1 MSQPS
6 THHLFK
12 TVPFAQSR
20 RALRRAWVA
29 IALGAVC
36 GLASVTVNAKPMS
49 ESAIQSRTVRS
60 DEAGVVLQT
69 RRGDSL
75 RTIAQYYS
83 VKNNIPF
90 KQALEV
96 LTQTNQAQ
104 FPGGDPDRMQVGAQI
119 VLPKQ
124 GTAASESSK
133 PEPTVAASSA
143 NETTTASSAGA
154 AADATQAAI
163 VPAAPVAPTPSASPP
178 QTEQTVSTQVATTAA
193 QGGMAQLKAWFL
205 RVPKSLWLVI
215 IPALLLSAF
224 VWLMMR
230 GSRQGKDDAATDD
243 LTANEATEKV
253 APSTVAPVQA
263 EQVAQTADQTPAPII
278 PNAPEAALSVR
289 SNSVRA
295 DADKLISNETV
306 DSWLDGSET
315 PTQVVAKSV
324 QSADAERPTVTAVP
338 AALQP
343 PVIVESLPAQAEASA
358 QADSV
363 TIAETVTQTNHVAA
377 QEKTFSAEVTDEVVD
392 VKPDAAQEIELRFK
406 QALHGLTPEKLDLR
420 STSAS
425 KVQLD
430 TPAAAVTPIKPVI
443 PTVAP
448 TMPAKPVTVAAT
460 MPNTAQ
466 TTATAAPSDSGAS
479 GLNVNHLLRQYAN
492 HTAEKSGQAVNY
504 YALAER
510 TRLQKWMSAQSM
522 DDLLDHAQKA
532 YAQAYPNVAHHI
544 LNEVILRGNAA
555 QSTQALDLRNQWHIQ
570 YLRQQAQE
578 SRGH

>member
-263 EQVAQTADQTPAPII
+263 EQVAQAMDQTSAQIVPE
-278 PNAPEAALSVR
+278 APEAALSE
-289 SNSVRA
+289 RA
-295 DADKLISNETV
+295 DSDKPISNETV
-306 DSWLDGSET
+306 DSWLDGSEK

-338 AALQP
+338 AAVQP

-377 QEKTFSAEVTDEVVD
+377 QEKTFSAEVTDEVLD

-430 TPAAAVTPIKPVI
+430 TPAAAVAPIKPVI
-443 PTVAP
+443 PMVAP

>member
-6 THHLFK
+6 TRHLFK
-12 TVPFAQSR
+12 TVPFAQPR

-29 IALGAVC
+29 IALSAVC

-60 DEAGVVLQT
+60 DEVGVVLQT

-90 KQALEV
+90 KQALEI

-143 NETTTASSAGA
+143 NETTAASSAGA
-154 AADATQAAI
+154 ATNATQAAI
-163 VPAAPVAPTPSASPP
+163 VPAAPAAPAPSASPP
-178 QTEQTVSTQVATTAA
+178 QTEPTVSTQAETTTAA

-243 LTANEATEKV
+243 VTANEATETV
-253 APSTVAPVQA
+253 TPSTVAPIQA

-289 SNSVRA
+289 SDSTHA

-315 PTQVVAKSV
+315 PTQVVAESV
-324 QSADAERPTVTAVP
+324 QSVDAERPTVTAVP
-338 AALQP
+338 AAVQP

-358 QADSV
+358 QVDSV
-363 TIAETVTQTNHVAA
+363 KTAETVTQTNHVAA
-377 QEKTFSAEVTDEVVD
+377 QEKTLSAEVADERVD
-392 VKPDAAQEIELRFK
+392 VKPEAAQEIELRFK

-425 KVQLD
+425 KVQFD
-430 TPAAAVTPIKPVI
+430 TSAAA
-443 PTVAP
+443 VAP
-448 TMPAKPVTVAAT
+448 TMPAVPVTVAAT
-460 MPNTAQ
+460 MSKATQ

>member
-104 FPGGDPDRMQVGAQI
+104 FPGGDHDRMQVGAQI

-243 LTANEATEKV
+243 LTVNDVTEKV

-263 EQVAQTADQTPAPII
+263 EQVAQAMDQTSAQIVPE
-278 PNAPEAALSVR
+278 APEAALSE
-289 SNSVRA
+289 RA
-295 DADKLISNETV
+295 DSDKPISNETV

-338 AALQP
+338 AAVQP

>member
-263 EQVAQTADQTPAPII
+263 EQVAQAMDQTSAQIVPE
-278 PNAPEAALSVR
+278 APEAALSA
-289 SNSVRA
+289 RA
-295 DADKLISNETV
+295 DSDKPISNETV

>member
-20 RALRRAWVA
+20 RALRKAWVA

-243 LTANEATEKV
+243 LTVNDVTEKV

-263 EQVAQTADQTPAPII
+263 EQVAQAMDQTSAQIVPE
-278 PNAPEAALSVR
+278 APEAALSE
-289 SNSVRA
+289 RA
-295 DADKLISNETV
+295 DSDKPISNETV

>member
-263 EQVAQTADQTPAPII
+263 EQVAQAMDQTSAQIVPE
-278 PNAPEAALSVR
+278 APEAALSE
-289 SNSVRA
+289 RA
-295 DADKLISNETV
+295 DSDKPISNETV
-306 DSWLDGSET
+306 DSWLDGSEK

>member
-263 EQVAQTADQTPAPII
+263 EQVAQAMDQTSAQIVPE
-278 PNAPEAALSVR
+278 APEAALSE
-289 SNSVRA
+289 RA
-295 DADKLISNETV
+295 DSDKPISNETV

-363 TIAETVTQTNHVAA
+363 KTAETVTQTNHVAA

>member
-263 EQVAQTADQTPAPII
+263 EQVAQAMDQTSAQIVPE
-278 PNAPEAALSVR
+278 APEAALSE
-289 SNSVRA
+289 RA
-295 DADKLISNETV
+295 DSDKPISNETV

>member
-143 NETTTASSAGA
+143 NETTAASSAGA
-154 AADATQAAI
+154 SADDTQAAI

-263 EQVAQTADQTPAPII
+263 EQVAQAMDQTSAQIVPE
-278 PNAPEAALSVR
+278 APEAALSE
-289 SNSVRA
+289 RA
-295 DADKLISNETV
+295 DSDKPISNETV

>member
-143 NETTTASSAGA
+143 NETTAASSAGA

-163 VPAAPVAPTPSASPP
+163 VHAAPVAPTPSASPP

-263 EQVAQTADQTPAPII
+263 EQVAQAMDQTSAQIVPE
-278 PNAPEAALSVR
+278 APEAALSE
-289 SNSVRA
+289 RA
-295 DADKLISNETV
+295 DSDKPISNETV

>member
-20 RALRRAWVA
+20 RALRKAWVA

-143 NETTTASSAGA
+143 NETTAASSAGA

-163 VPAAPVAPTPSASPP
+163 VPAAPAAPTPSTSPP
-178 QTEQTVSTQVATTAA
+178 QTEPTVSTQVATTAA

-243 LTANEATEKV
+243 LTVNDVTEKV

-263 EQVAQTADQTPAPII
+263 EQVAQTENQTPAQTVPE
-278 PNAPEAALSVR
+278 APEAALSE
-289 SNSVRA
+289 RA
-295 DADKLISNETV
+295 DSDKPISNQTV

-338 AALQP
+338 AAVQP

-377 QEKTFSAEVTDEVVD
+377 QEKTLSAEVADEVVD
-392 VKPDAAQEIELRFK
+392 VKPEAAQEIELRFK

-420 STSAS
+420 STSVS

-430 TPAAAVTPIKPVI
+430 TPAAAVAPIKPVI
-443 PTVAP
+443 PMVAP

-466 TTATAAPSDSGAS
+466 TTATAAPNDSGAS

>member
-263 EQVAQTADQTPAPII
+263 EQVAQAMDQTSAQIVPE
-278 PNAPEAALSVR
+278 APEAALSE
-289 SNSVRA
+289 RA
-295 DADKLISNETV
+295 DSDKPISNETV

-363 TIAETVTQTNHVAA
+363 TITETVTQTNHVAA

>member
-263 EQVAQTADQTPAPII
+263 EQVAQAMDQTSAQIVPE
-278 PNAPEAALSVR
+278 APEAALSE
-289 SNSVRA
+289 RA
-295 DADKLISNETV
+295 DSDKPISNETV

-358 QADSV
+358 QVDSV
-363 TIAETVTQTNHVAA
+363 KTAETVTQTNHVAA
-377 QEKTFSAEVTDEVVD
+377 QEKTLSAEVADERVD

>member
-143 NETTTASSAGA
+143 NETTAASSAGV

-163 VPAAPVAPTPSASPP
+163 VHAVPVAPTPSASPP
-178 QTEQTVSTQVATTAA
+178 QTEPTVSTQVATTAA

-263 EQVAQTADQTPAPII
+263 EQVAQAMDQTSAQIVPE
-278 PNAPEAALSVR
+278 APEAALSE
-289 SNSVRA
+289 RA
-295 DADKLISNETV
+295 DSDKPISNETV

>member
-243 LTANEATEKV
+243 LTVNDVTEKV

-263 EQVAQTADQTPAPII
+263 EQVAQTENQTPAQIVPE
-278 PNAPEAALSVR
+278 APEAALSE
-289 SNSVRA
+289 RA
-295 DADKLISNETV
+295 DSDKPISNETV

-338 AALQP
+338 AAVQP
-343 PVIVESLPAQAEASA
+343 PVIVESLPAQA
-358 QADSV
+358 DSV
-363 TIAETVTQTNHVAA
+363 AITETVTQTNHVAA
-377 QEKTFSAEVTDEVVD
+377 QEKTFSAEVTDEVLD

>member
-178 QTEQTVSTQVATTAA
+178 QAEPTVSTQVATTAA

-263 EQVAQTADQTPAPII
+263 EQVAQAMDQTSAQIVPE
-278 PNAPEAALSVR
+278 APEAALSE
-289 SNSVRA
+289 RA
-295 DADKLISNETV
+295 DSDKPISNETV

>member
-124 GTAASESSK
+124 GTAANESSK

-143 NETTTASSAGA
+143 NETTAASSAGV

-163 VPAAPVAPTPSASPP
+163 VHAVPVAPTPSASPP
-178 QTEQTVSTQVATTAA
+178 QTEPTVSTQVATTAA

-263 EQVAQTADQTPAPII
+263 EQVAQAMDQTSAQIVPE
-278 PNAPEAALSVR
+278 APEAALSE
-289 SNSVRA
+289 RA
-295 DADKLISNETV
+295 DSDKPISNETV

>member
-20 RALRRAWVA
+20 RALRKAWVA

-143 NETTTASSAGA
+143 NETTAASSAGV

-163 VPAAPVAPTPSASPP
+163 VPAAPAAPTPSASPP
-178 QTEQTVSTQVATTAA
+178 QTESTVSTQVATTAA

-230 GSRQGKDDAATDD
+230 GSRQGNDDAATDD

-263 EQVAQTADQTPAPII
+263 EQVAQAMDQTSAQIVPE
-278 PNAPEAALSVR
+278 APEAALSE
-289 SNSVRA
+289 RA
-295 DADKLISNETV
+295 DSDKPISNETV

-430 TPAAAVTPIKPVI
+430 TPAAAVAPIKPVI

>member
-20 RALRRAWVA
+20 RALRKAWVA

-90 KQALEV
+90 KQALEI

-143 NETTTASSAGA
+143 NETTAASSAGA
-154 AADATQAAI
+154 ATNATQAAI
-163 VPAAPVAPTPSASPP
+163 VPAAPAAPAPSASPP
-178 QTEQTVSTQVATTAA
+178 QTEPTVSTQAETTTAA

-243 LTANEATEKV
+243 LTVNDVTEKV

-263 EQVAQTADQTPAPII
+263 EQVARTENQTPAQIVPEV
-278 PNAPEAALSVR
+278 PEAALSA
-289 SNSVRA
+289 RA
-295 DADKLISNETV
+295 DSDKPISNETV

-315 PTQVVAKSV
+315 PTQVVVESV

-338 AALQP
+338 AAVQP

-363 TIAETVTQTNHVAA
+363 KTAETVTQTNHVAA
-377 QEKTFSAEVTDEVVD
+377 QEKTLSAEVADERVD
-392 VKPDAAQEIELRFK
+392 VKPEAAQEIELRFK

-425 KVQLD
+425 KVQFD
-430 TPAAAVTPIKPVI
+430 TPAAAV
-443 PTVAP
+443 AP
-448 TMPAKPVTVAAT
+448 TMPAVPVTVAAT
-460 MPNTAQ
+460 MLNTTQ
-466 TTATAAPSDSGAS
+466 TTATAAPSDSGGS

>member
-263 EQVAQTADQTPAPII
+263 EQVAQTENQTPAQIVPE
-278 PNAPEAALSVR
+278 APEAALSE
-289 SNSVRA
+289 RA
-295 DADKLISNETV
+295 DSDKPISNETV

>member
-143 NETTTASSAGA
+143 NETTAASSAGA

-263 EQVAQTADQTPAPII
+263 EQVAQAMDQTSAQIVPE
-278 PNAPEAALSVR
+278 APEAALSE
-289 SNSVRA
+289 RA
-295 DADKLISNETV
+295 DSDKPISNETV

-430 TPAAAVTPIKPVI
+430 TPAAAVAPIKPVI

>member
-12 TVPFAQSR
+12 TVPFAQPR

-263 EQVAQTADQTPAPII
+263 EQVAQAMDQTSAQIVPE
-278 PNAPEAALSVR
+278 APEAALSE
-289 SNSVRA
+289 RA
-295 DADKLISNETV
+295 DSDKPISNETV

>member
-1 MSQPS
+1 MSQPT
-6 THHLFK
+6 THPRLN
-12 TVPFAQSR
+12 TVPFAQPR
-20 RALRRAWVA
+20 RAMRRAWVA
-29 IALGAVC
+29 LVLGAVC
-36 GLASVTVNAKPMS
+36 GLATVTANAKPMS
-49 ESAIQSRTVRS
+49 ESAIQARVIRS
-60 DEAGVVLQT
+60 DEVGVVLQT

-104 FPGGDPDRMQVGAQI
+104 FPGGDPNRMQVGAQI
-119 VLPKQ
+119 ILPKQ
-124 GTAASESSK
+124 NGAKVGESSK
-133 PEPTVAASSA
+133 TEPTTVVANPVTETTVAPSVGASA
-143 NETTTASSAGA
+143 NATQTAPVPKTEASTQTAPPPQAEPTAS
-154 AADATQAAI
+154 TQAK
-163 VPAAPVAPTPSASPP
+163 
-178 QTEQTVSTQVATTAA
+178 TVVA
-193 QGGMAQLKAWFL
+193 QGGVAQLKAWFL

-215 IPALLLSAF
+215 IPALLLSAL
-224 VWLMMR
+224 VGLMMR
-230 GSRQGKDDAATDD
+230 GSRHGKDHESTD
-243 LTANEATEKV
+243 LTASDAVEKNT
-253 APSTVAPVQA
+253 PST
-263 EQVAQTADQTPAPII
+263 TAVSPAVDQTPAPI
-278 PNAPEAALSVR
+278 AAQAAVSVR
-289 SNSVRA
+289 SHS
-295 DADKLISNETV
+295 DKLISDEAV
-306 DSWLDGSET
+306 HSWLNGSET
-315 PTQVVAKSV
+315 PAQVAAASTQAAESAVAV
-324 QSADAERPTVTAVP
+324 VP
-338 AALQP
+338 AVQAP
-343 PVIVESLPAQAEASA
+343 MTTTEPSTAPEVTTAQAEFAKTAPAVAVETSHAVA
-358 QADSV
+358 QDETSGKNVAD
-363 TIAETVTQTNHVAA
+363 ETL
-377 QEKTFSAEVTDEVVD
+377 D
-392 VKPDAAQEIELRFK
+392 VMPEAAQEIELRFK

-430 TPAAAVTPIKPVI
+430 MPVT
-443 PTVAP
+443 TVTP
-448 TMPAKPVTVAAT
+448 TMPAAPHTATPTAASANT
-460 MPNTAQ
+460 MPASSAAST
-466 TTATAAPSDSGAS
+466 APSDSGTS

-510 TRLQKWMSAQSM
+510 TRLQKWMSAQSI

>member
-29 IALGAVC
+29 IALSAVC

-263 EQVAQTADQTPAPII
+263 EQVAQAMDQTSAQIVPE
-278 PNAPEAALSVR
+278 APEAALSE
-289 SNSVRA
+289 RA
-295 DADKLISNETV
+295 DSDKPISNETV

>member
-230 GSRQGKDDAATDD
+230 GSRQGKDDVATDD

-263 EQVAQTADQTPAPII
+263 EQVAQAMDQTSAQIVPE
-278 PNAPEAALSVR
+278 APEAALSE
-289 SNSVRA
+289 RA
-295 DADKLISNETV
+295 DSDKPISNETV

-430 TPAAAVTPIKPVI
+430 TPSAAVTPIKPVI

>member
-263 EQVAQTADQTPAPII
+263 EQVAQAMDQTSAQIVPE
-278 PNAPEAALSVR
+278 APEAALSE
-289 SNSVRA
+289 RA
-295 DADKLISNETV
+295 DSDKPISNETV

-343 PVIVESLPAQAEASA
+343 PVIVESLPAQA
-358 QADSV
+358 DSV
-363 TIAETVTQTNHVAA
+363 AITETVTQTNHVAA

>member
-263 EQVAQTADQTPAPII
+263 EQVAQAMDQTSAQIVPE
-278 PNAPEAALSVR
+278 APEAALSE
-289 SNSVRA
+289 RA
-295 DADKLISNETV
+295 DSDKPISNETV

-324 QSADAERPTVTAVP
+324 QSVDAERPTVTAVP
-338 AALQP
+338 AAVQP

>member
-143 NETTTASSAGA
+143 NETTPASSAGA

-230 GSRQGKDDAATDD
+230 GSRQGKDDVATDD
-243 LTANEATEKV
+243 LTVNEATEKV
-253 APSTVAPVQA
+253 TPSTVAPAQA
-263 EQVAQTADQTPAPII
+263 EQAAQTENQTPAQIVPE
-278 PNAPEAALSVR
+278 ASEAALSE
-289 SNSVRA
+289 RA
-295 DADKLISNETV
+295 DSDKPISNQTV

-338 AALQP
+338 AAVQP

-430 TPAAAVTPIKPVI
+430 TPAAAVAPIKPVI

>member
-263 EQVAQTADQTPAPII
+263 EQVAQAMDQTSAQIVPE
-278 PNAPEAALSVR
+278 APEAALSE
-289 SNSVRA
+289 RA
-295 DADKLISNETV
+295 DSDKPISNETV

-570 YLRQQAQE
+570 YLRQQVQE

>member
-263 EQVAQTADQTPAPII
+263 EQVAQAMDQTSAQIVPE
-278 PNAPEAALSVR
+278 APEAALSE
-289 SNSVRA
+289 RA
-295 DADKLISNETV
+295 DSDKPISNETV

-479 GLNVNHLLRQYAN
+479 GLNVNHLLRQYDN

>member
-20 RALRRAWVA
+20 RALRKAWVA

-163 VPAAPVAPTPSASPP
+163 VPAAPAAPTPSASPP

-263 EQVAQTADQTPAPII
+263 EQVAQAMDQTSAQIVPE
-278 PNAPEAALSVR
+278 APEAALSE
-289 SNSVRA
+289 RA
-295 DADKLISNETV
+295 DSDKPISNETV

-343 PVIVESLPAQAEASA
+343 PVIVESLPAQA
-358 QADSV
+358 DSV
-363 TIAETVTQTNHVAA
+363 AITETVTQTNHVAA

>member
-124 GTAASESSK
+124 GTAANESSK

-263 EQVAQTADQTPAPII
+263 EQVAQAMDQTSAQIVPE
-278 PNAPEAALSVR
+278 APEAALSE
-289 SNSVRA
+289 RA
-295 DADKLISNETV
+295 DSDKPISNETV

>member
-90 KQALEV
+90 KQALEI

-263 EQVAQTADQTPAPII
+263 EQVAQTENQTPAQIVPE
-278 PNAPEAALSVR
+278 APEAALSE
-289 SNSVRA
+289 RA
-295 DADKLISNETV
+295 DSDKPISNETV

>member
-263 EQVAQTADQTPAPII
+263 EQVAQAMDQTSAQIVPE
-278 PNAPEAALSVR
+278 APEAALSE
-289 SNSVRA
+289 RA
-295 DADKLISNETV
+295 DSDKPISNQTV

>member
-1 MSQPS
+1 
-6 THHLFK
+6 
-12 TVPFAQSR
+12 
-20 RALRRAWVA
+20 
-29 IALGAVC
+29 
-36 GLASVTVNAKPMS
+36 
-49 ESAIQSRTVRS
+49 
-60 DEAGVVLQT
+60 
-69 RRGDSL
+69 
-75 RTIAQYYS
+75 
-83 VKNNIPF
+83 
-90 KQALEV
+90 
-96 LTQTNQAQ
+96 
-104 FPGGDPDRMQVGAQI
+104 MQVGAQI

-263 EQVAQTADQTPAPII
+263 EQVAQAMDQTSAQIVPE
-278 PNAPEAALSVR
+278 APEAALSE
-289 SNSVRA
+289 RA
-295 DADKLISNETV
+295 DSDKPISNETV

-430 TPAAAVTPIKPVI
+430 TPSAAVTPIKPVI

>member
-263 EQVAQTADQTPAPII
+263 EQVAQAMDQTSAQIVPET
-278 PNAPEAALSVR
+278 PEAALSE
-289 SNSVRA
+289 RA
-295 DADKLISNETV
+295 DSDKPISNETV

-430 TPAAAVTPIKPVI
+430 TPAAAVAPIKPVI

>member
-263 EQVAQTADQTPAPII
+263 EQVAQAMDQTSAQIVPE
-278 PNAPEAALSVR
+278 APEAALSE
-289 SNSVRA
+289 RA
-295 DADKLISNETV
+295 DSDKPISNETV

-324 QSADAERPTVTAVP
+324 QSVDAERPTVTAVP

>member
-263 EQVAQTADQTPAPII
+263 EQVAQAMDQTSAQIVPE
-278 PNAPEAALSVR
+278 APEAALSE
-289 SNSVRA
+289 RA
-295 DADKLISNETV
+295 DSDKPISNQTV

-338 AALQP
+338 AAVQP
-343 PVIVESLPAQAEASA
+343 PVIVESLPAQA
-358 QADSV
+358 DSV
-363 TIAETVTQTNHVAA
+363 AITETVTQTNHVAA
-377 QEKTFSAEVTDEVVD
+377 QEKTFIAEVTDEVLD

>member
-243 LTANEATEKV
+243 LTVNDVTEKV

-263 EQVAQTADQTPAPII
+263 EQVAQTENQTPAQIVPE
-278 PNAPEAALSVR
+278 APEAALSE
-289 SNSVRA
+289 RA
-295 DADKLISNETV
+295 DSDKPISNETV

>member
-263 EQVAQTADQTPAPII
+263 EQVAQAMDQTSAQIVPE
-278 PNAPEAALSVR
+278 APEAALSE
-289 SNSVRA
+289 RA
-295 DADKLISNETV
+295 DSDKPISNETV

-363 TIAETVTQTNHVAA
+363 KAAGTVTQTNHVAA
-377 QEKTFSAEVTDEVVD
+377 QEKTFSAEVADEVVD